1 MRSLFAA
8 AAILAALL
16 SAGSDAATLPGFRVE
31 PIATTS
37 GFCSSV
43 AFDSR
48 GILYYTTTSGGVFR
62 LDAHGAS
69 TQIAQVATQS
79 RGDSGLLGMA
89 LFDDS
94 TAVVHYTSPGPAHE
108 VISRIDLTTGT
119 ETIVMK
125 VPDDLTLPGREVSS
139 EHHGGIPAIG
149 DNGSVY
155 VGIGDFGAF
164 LIASKPDWYAGKILR
179 VDPDGKVT
187 ILASGFRNPFSIAW
201 DSAKKRLIVSDNGEV
216 IDDEI
221 NIVTAAGGFF
231 GWPFTMGNGTP
242 VPGAIPPVYAFP
254 EIVAPTGLAA
264 ISRNPYMNRGYLLNG
279 FVTKA
284 IHFIPDIDAQP
295 FPDPI
300 PLIAGETPALIGIAE
315 GPSGEILFS
324 SSSTIYRLVMPRR
337 GDCNGDG
344 IIDINDLAALSLEL
358 ADGDPHPAITAQDGS
373 YRGSWGC
380 DADGDGMISSA
391 DRIALGAMSRVRT
404 RAVRIGR

>member
-8 AAILAALL
+8 AALLATLL
-16 SAGSDAATLPGFRVE
+16 ARISDAATLPGFRVE

-43 AFDSR
+43 AIDSR

-69 TQIAQVATQS
+69 TKIAQVTTQS
-79 RGDSGLLGMA
+79 IGNSGLLGIV
-89 LFDDS
+89 LLDDS
-94 TAVVHYTSPGPAHE
+94 TAVVHYTSPGPAFE
-108 VISRIDLTTGT
+108 VISRIDLTTGA
-119 ETIVMK
+119 ETIVAK
-125 VPDDLTLPGREVSS
+125 IPDDPTLPGREVPS

-155 VGIGDFGAF
+155 VSIGDFGTF

-179 VDPDGKVT
+179 VDPDGTVT
-187 ILASGFRNPFSIAW
+187 ILASGFRNPFGIAW
-201 DSAKKRLIVSDNGEV
+201 DSARKRLIVPDNGDI

-242 VPGAIPPVYAFP
+242 YPGAIPPVYAFP
-254 EIVAPTGLAA
+254 KIVAPTGLAA
-264 ISRNPYMNRGYLLNG
+264 MSRNSYMNRGYLLNG

-284 IHFIPDIDAQP
+284 IYFIPDVDAQP

-300 PLIAGETPALIGIAE
+300 PLIAGETPPLIGIAE
-315 GPSGEILFS
+315 GPSGEIVFS
-324 SSSTIYRLVMPRR
+324 SSSAIYHLVMPLR

-344 IIDINDLAALSLEL
+344 IIDVNDLAALNLEL
-358 ADGDPHPAITAQDGS
+358 ADGDPHPAIAAQDGS

-380 DADGDGMISSA
+380 DADGDGMISAA
-391 DRIALGAMSRVRT
+391 DRIALGAMLRVRT
-404 RAVRIGR
+404 RAVQIGR